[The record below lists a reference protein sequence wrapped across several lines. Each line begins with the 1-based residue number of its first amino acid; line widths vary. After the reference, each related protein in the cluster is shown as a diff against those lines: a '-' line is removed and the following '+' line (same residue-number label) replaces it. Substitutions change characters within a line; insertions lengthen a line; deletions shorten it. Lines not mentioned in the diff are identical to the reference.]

1 MSEKQSTSLDGATRQ
16 AYDHLAN
23 ARTPWWVDPVSRRDS
38 ARRRSAVR
46 RPAVE
51 IVSGPGSDGASRLL
65 EGLDGCPPS
74 VPEQSPHLL
83 DERRQI
89 FDLLKLEIQTGSSLA
104 TRTVTVFALLAAGV
118 AVLLVFGGT
127 VWLGPSKSGSMLLS
141 HDELHWARATLLAAI
156 ACAVLAG
163 VLGWLA
169 VARGSRWRAEV
180 RTLIATHLI
189 GAWAGAHA
197 RVLLE
202 AADRQRLANERGARW
217 ARLQGYAAGLGLLLV
232 TANLVFVV
240 CAIDT

>member
-1 MSEKQSTSLDGATRQ
+1 MSETQSTSLEGATRQ
-16 AYDHLAN
+16 AYDHLAD
-23 ARTPWWVDPVSRRDS
+23 ARTPWWVDPVSRPDS

-51 IVSGPGSDGASRLL
+51 VLSGPGSDGARRLL
-65 EGLDGCPPS
+65 EGVDGCPPR
-74 VPEQSPHLL
+74 VPEQSPQQL

-89 FDLLKLEIQTGSSLA
+89 FDLLKLEVQTGSALA
-104 TRTVTVFALLAAGV
+104 RRAVTVFSLLAAGV
-118 AVLLVFGGT
+118 AVVLVFGGT
-127 VWLGPSKSGSMLLS
+127 VWLGPSKSGSMALS
-141 HDELHWARATLLAAI
+141 HDEFLWARATLLAAVG
-156 ACAVLAG
+156 CAVLTALVG
-163 VLGWLA
+163 CVA

-202 AADRQRLANERGARW
+202 AADRQRLENERAARW
-217 ARLQGYAAGLGLLLV
+217 VRRQGYVAGLGLLV
-232 TANLVFVV
+232 VAANIVFVV